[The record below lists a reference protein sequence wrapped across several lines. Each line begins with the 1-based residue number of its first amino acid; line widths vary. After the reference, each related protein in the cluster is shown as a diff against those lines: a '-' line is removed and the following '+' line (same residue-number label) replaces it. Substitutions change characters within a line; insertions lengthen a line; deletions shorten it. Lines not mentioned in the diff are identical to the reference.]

1 MTYIHKYP
9 MIMRKLILSALLFVA
24 ASTFLLAQDE
34 EEEKGGWKS
43 NHLFIGSGINLGFSN
58 GFIIGLNPEVGY
70 SISKILDAGIAF
82 NFTYVTQRSQQSNYS
97 LRYTAIGG
105 GPFVRLWPARMFFVG
120 AQFEYN
126 SIGISEKLNNV
137 VTKLESATAPS
148 LLLGLGYGNRMIGQ
162 SQFYTSIMIDAMN
175 DPDSPYRDQFGR
187 ALPVFRTGFIFYL
200 GRKNRDN

>member
-1 MTYIHKYP
+1 MKKIV
-9 MIMRKLILSALLFVA
+9 LSFLLFVS

-34 EEEKGGWKS
+34 EDEEKGGWKK
-43 NHLFIGSGINLGFSN
+43 NHVFIGSGINLGFSN
-58 GFIIGLNPEVGY
+58 GFIVGLNPEIGY

-105 GPFVRLWPARMFFVG
+105 GPFLRLWPARMFFVG

-126 SIGISEKLNNV
+126 SIGISEKFNGV

-148 LLLGLGYGNRMIGQ
+148 LLLGIGYGNRMIGQ
-162 SQFYTSIMIDAMN
+162 SQFYTSIMIDALN
-175 DPDSPYRDQFGR
+175 DPNSPYRDQFER
-187 ALPVFRTGFIFYL
+187 ILPVFRTGFIVYL
-200 GRKNRDN
+200 GRKNRDE

>member
-1 MTYIHKYP
+1 MKKIV
-9 MIMRKLILSALLFVA
+9 LSFLLFVS

-34 EEEKGGWKS
+34 EDEEKGGWKK
-43 NHLFIGSGINLGFSN
+43 NHVFIGSGINLGFSN
-58 GFIIGLNPEVGY
+58 GFIVGLNPEIGY

-105 GPFVRLWPARMFFVG
+105 GPFLRLWPARMFFVG

-126 SIGISEKLNNV
+126 SIGISEKFNGV

-148 LLLGLGYGNRMIGQ
+148 LLLGVGYGNRLVGQ
-162 SQFYTSIMIDAMN
+162 SQFYTSIMIDALN
-175 DPDSPYRDQFGR
+175 DPNSPYRDQFER
-187 ALPVFRTGFIFYL
+187 ILPVFRTGFIVYL
-200 GRKNRDN
+200 GRKNRDE

>member
-1 MTYIHKYP
+1 M
-9 MIMRKLILSALLFVA
+9 
-24 ASTFLLAQDE
+24 
-34 EEEKGGWKS
+34 EKQS
-43 NHLFIGSGINLGFSN
+43 SFIGSGINLGFSN

-97 LRYTAIGG
+97 CVIQLLGRSFCTFMAGQN
-105 GPFVRLWPARMFFVG
+105 VFVG

-148 LLLGLGYGNRMIGQ
+148 LYWGLAA
-162 SQFYTSIMIDAMN
+162 TA
-175 DPDSPYRDQFGR
+175 
-187 ALPVFRTGFIFYL
+187 
-200 GRKNRDN
+200 

>member
-1 MTYIHKYP
+1 MN
-9 MIMRKLILSALLFVA
+9 KLNNRNMKKLLLLSFVVSSAFLF
-24 ASTFLLAQDE
+24 AQDRDDE
-34 EEEKGGWKS
+34 DEKGGWKN

-58 GFIIGLNPEVGY
+58 GFIVGLNPEVGY

-82 NFTYVTQRSQQSNYS
+82 NFTYVTQRSQQANYS

-126 SIGISEKLNNV
+126 SIGISEKFNSV

-162 SQFYTSIMIDAMN
+162 SQFYTSIMIDALN
-175 DPDSPYRDQFGR
+175 DPNSPYRDQFGR
-187 ALPVFRTGFIFYL
+187 ILPVFRTGFIFYL
-200 GRKNRDN
+200 GRKNRED